1 MDPSPSPAD
10 APAGL
15 PTDQRIIAAAIGLI
29 GDDGLGGVSMSAV
42 AKAAGVSRQT
52 LYNHFPDVDSIL
64 AAAIHQ
70 HNEEARTM
78 LSTALAITDSPTGKL
93 DQLVR
98 HVVMLGSHGHG
109 SQRITDGLSAESR
122 AGLAAH
128 EQQMNSQIAA
138 ILDEGI
144 RTGEFRADLSSEV
157 DVLVVS
163 AMLDGIM
170 DATSRDPDQAARVAQ
185 VGLRT
190 LVRAVQADSQDP
202 RPRPSRSGAPSNPR
216 QGVVH

>member
-1 MDPSPSPAD
+1 VSAESPRTDTSARITAATFALLAD
-10 APAGL
+10 RGLAGI
-15 PTDQRIIAAAIGLI
+15 T
-29 GDDGLGGVSMSAV
+29 MSAI
-42 AKAAGVSRQT
+42 AIEAGIARQT

-64 AAAIHQ
+64 AAAIRQ
-70 HNEEARTM
+70 HNEEARAM

-138 ILDEGI
+138 ILDEGV
-144 RTGEFRADLSSEV
+144 RTGEFRADLSPDV

-170 DATSRDPDQAARVAQ
+170 DATSREPDQAVRVAR

-190 LVRAVQADSQDP
+190 LVRAVQADGQDP
-202 RPRPSRSGAPSNPR
+202 RP
-216 QGVVH
+216 

>member
-1 MDPSPSPAD
+1 MEPNPPPAN
-10 APAGL
+10 AQAEL
-15 PTDQRIIAAAIGLI
+15 PTEQRIIAAAIELI
-29 GDDGLGGVSMSAV
+29 GEDGLGGVRMSAV

-52 LYNHFPDVDSIL
+52 LYNHFPDVDGIL

-70 HNEEARTM
+70 HNAEATAM
-78 LSTALAITDSPTGKL
+78 LTTALAITDSPTGKL

-98 HVVMLGSHGHG
+98 HVVLLGSHGHG

-128 EQQMNSQIAA
+128 EQEMNSQIAA
-138 ILDEGI
+138 ILDEGV
-144 RTGEFRADLSSEV
+144 RTGEFRADLSPDV

-170 DATSRDPDQAARVAQ
+170 DATSRHPDQAVRVAR

-190 LVRAVQADSQDP
+190 LVRAVQADGTDT
-202 RPRPSRSGAPSNPR
+202 RP
-216 QGVVH
+216 